1 MNISLNWLRDFVA
14 WSSSASELETLLTRA
29 GIKVESIT
37 NKGADFPKVVIAQIL
52 ESAPHP
58 NADRLS
64 LCRVD
69 DGSGQPRQIVCGAK
83 NYKPGDKVPLALP
96 GAVLSGGLKIK
107 VGKLRGVE
115 SEGMLCSGKEL
126 GLDGDTEGLL
136 ILPPDAPVGSPLVEL
151 YPPDTIF
158 ELEITP
164 NRSDW
169 LSHAGLAREISVFSK
184 TNLRRVAF
192 DGRDI
197 KQSDDRF
204 VSVRAPAL
212 CPFYSLRRIRAVKVG
227 SSPRWL
233 VGRLEAVGLRSI
245 NNVVDITN
253 YVMLELGQ
261 PLHAFDA
268 SKVHGEIIVRQ
279 ALDKEKF
286 RALDGNEYH
295 LSANDLV
302 IADADKPIALAG
314 VMGGEESGVAASTSE
329 ILLESAFFAPSSV
342 RRSAACHNL
351 HSESSYRF
359 EREVDPSSV
368 VIASLR
374 ATRLIEEV
382 GGGQSDEKIMLAGT
396 LPFQRS
402 PVILRPSRCSLLL
415 GANVTGKEI
424 REALIPLGLVPV
436 TEGEDFMEWEIPSF
450 RRDLSREADLI
461 EEVARVIGIERIPGR
476 VEAAPAPPSAADEA
490 YNFRAALRGKLYAL
504 GLSEARTS
512 TLVSDKMLWRNE
524 PPLRLRNPLG
534 EDHAFLRTSLLP
546 GLITAVQHNIRHG
559 AKSIA
564 LYEIGRTFHSSEFA
578 EEQETL
584 AFALYGEAV
593 SRSWRQDNIRDFDWY
608 DAKGILESLTPLSL
622 TCIRCEGESHL
633 ALCVELIAESK
644 SIGILGQ
651 LAPPFARR
659 IDAINPVLVAEVSV
673 EMLRATRPVAA
684 FREISRFPAVIRDI
698 AVVCPLSISYGD
710 IEGELRKASEELLVG
725 IEPFDIYRD
734 PSAEKLPADRK
745 SIAISLTFRA
755 RERTLDHQEV
765 NTAFKRLKQ
774 HLKATLGVDFRE

>member
-1 MNISLNWLRDFVA
+1 MNISLNWLRDFVD
-14 WSSSASELETLLTRA
+14 WSSSVPELETLLTRA
-29 GIKVESIT
+29 GIKVESVT
-37 NKGADFPKVVIAQIL
+37 KKGADFPKVVIAQIL

-64 LCRVD
+64 VCRVD
-69 DGSGQPRQIVCGAK
+69 DGSGHPRQIVCGAK
-83 NYKPGDKVPLALP
+83 NYRPGDKVPLALP
-96 GAVLSGGLKIK
+96 GAVLTGGLKIK

-115 SEGMLCSGKEL
+115 SEGMLCSEKEL
-126 GLDGDTEGLL
+126 GLGGDTGGLF
-136 ILPPDAPVGSPLVEL
+136 ILPPDAPVGSRLTEL

-184 TNLRRVAF
+184 ANLRRVAL

-197 KQSDDRF
+197 KQSNDRF

-212 CPFYSLRRIRAVKVG
+212 CPFYSLRRVRAVKVG
-227 SSPRWL
+227 PSPRWL

-268 SKVHGEIIVRQ
+268 SKVHGEVIVRQ
-279 ALDKEKF
+279 AFDKEKF
-286 RALDGNEYH
+286 RALDGNEYL
-295 LSANDLV
+295 LSVNDLV

-314 VMGGEESGVAASTSE
+314 VMGGAESGVTDSTSE

-342 RRSAACHNL
+342 RRSAASHNL

-368 VIASLR
+368 VIASVR

-382 GGGQSDEKIMLAGT
+382 AGSQSDEKIILAGT

-402 PVILRPSRCSLLL
+402 PVILRPSRCGSLL
-415 GANVTGKEI
+415 GANLTGKDI

-490 YNFRAALRGKLYAL
+490 YDFRTAMRGKLYAL

-512 TLVSDKMLWRNE
+512 TLVSDKMRWRNE

-546 GLITAVQHNIRHG
+546 GLITALQHNIRHG
-559 AKSIA
+559 AKSVA

-584 AFALYGEAV
+584 AFALYGEAA
-593 SRSWRQDNIRDFDWY
+593 SRSWRQDKIRDFDWY
-608 DAKGILESLTPLSL
+608 DAKGVLECLTPRSL
-622 TCIRCEGESHL
+622 TCIRCEGESRL
-633 ALCVELIAESK
+633 ALCVELLAESK
-644 SIGILGQ
+644 PIGILGQ
-651 LAPPFARR
+651 LAPAFARQ
-659 IDAINPVLVAEVSV
+659 IDAIKPVLVAEVSV
-673 EMLRATRPVAA
+673 EMLRAARSAAA
-684 FREISRFPAVIRDI
+684 FREIPRFPAVIRDI
-698 AVVCPLSISYGD
+698 AVMCPLSMSYGD
-710 IEGELRKASEELLVG
+710 IEGELRKANEELLVD
-725 IEPFDIYRD
+725 IEPFDVYRD
-734 PSAEKLPADRK
+734 PSAKKLPADRK

-765 NTAFKRLKQ
+765 NTAFKRLKE
-774 HLKATLGVDFRE
+774 HLKTTLEVDFRE